1 MPLAFSQ
8 LEDSQPSLEHIFH
21 PRSVAIVGTLSD
33 PAYVQ
38 WLQGAGY
45 RGSIYPVNSS
55 FSEFL
60 GLRAY
65 PSIRDVPGPI
75 DYVISCLPAR
85 LLPQLIE
92 DCGQKGV
99 RVIQLFTAR
108 MAETGESDRI
118 EMERDI
124 VGRARRQGIRV
135 IGPNCMGIFYPEGG
149 LSFVFGAPRES
160 GAVGLLSQSGGNA
173 TELVCTGSQRGLRFS
188 KVISYGNG
196 ADLNECDF
204 LEYFI
209 HDRQTRV
216 IAAYIEGVKEGRRF
230 FNLLRQATA
239 VKPVVIFKGGR
250 TAAGAEAVASHTAS
264 LAGTEAVWEALF
276 RQTGSIPVDSLEEM
290 ADVLLAFSAMA
301 RPGGRR
307 VACIGAG
314 GGGSVFAA
322 DECERAGLVVPR
334 LPPEMRQEIK
344 KFAPETW
351 LLINNPLDA
360 SVTGSRDTLFQAARL
375 VAAWDEI
382 DFLLTVTAPIWGLNL
397 VGGMADFFRFVDTY
411 MEIATTYKKPM
422 AVVVPP
428 ANVPEDWKWQALME
442 GQRKLSEAGFPVYP
456 SISRA
461 ARALSRVLEYH
472 EQLSAGVNI

>member
-45 RGSIYPVNSS
+45 RGSIYPVNPS

-118 EMERDI
+118 EMEGDI

-160 GAVGLLSQSGGNA
+160 GSVGCLSQSGGNA
-173 TELVCTGSQRGLRFS
+173 SELVWDGSQRGIRFS
-188 KVISYGNG
+188 KVVSYGNA

-209 HDRQTRV
+209 QDRRTTV

-230 FNLLRQATA
+230 LSLLRQAA
-239 VKPVVIFKGGR
+239 AAKPVVILKGGR

-264 LAGTEAVWEALF
+264 LAGTEAVWEALV
-276 RQTGSIPVDSLEEM
+276 RQTGSIAVDSLEEM
-290 ADVLLAFSAMA
+290 TDVLLAFSCMA
-301 RPGGRR
+301 RPEGRR
-307 VACIGAG
+307 VACIGGG
-314 GGGSVFAA
+314 GGGSVYAA
-322 DECERAGLVVPR
+322 DECERVGLIVPR
-334 LPPEMRQEIK
+334 LPSEMKQEIK
-344 KFAPETW
+344 SFAPETW
-351 LLINNPLDA
+351 LLINNPVDV
-360 SVTGSRDTLFQAARL
+360 SVTGSPDVLFRTARL
-375 VAAWDEI
+375 VAAWDGV
-382 DFLLTVTAPIWGLNL
+382 DFLITMAAPVWRLDRAR
-397 VGGMADFFRFVDTY
+397 VMADFFRAIDAY
-411 MEIATTYKKPM
+411 MEIATTLKRPM
-422 AVVVPP
+422 AVVVPE
-428 ANVPEDWKWQALME
+428 ANVPEDWKWQGIME
-442 GQRKLSEAGFPVYP
+442 GQRKLIEAGFPVYP
-456 SISRA
+456 SLSRA
-461 ARALSRVLEYH
+461 ARAVSRVLQYRGRLPAQAE
-472 EQLSAGVNI
+472 V